1 MRKSKLAL
9 ILLLL
14 SICAVLLLSLT
25 VKESG
30 DVAFDAAVAS
40 FITSIFPEQTR
51 AFFRVIQLF
60 GEELGIAV
68 VGIATI
74 LWLWIRAKNYQGMA
88 LLLIAVGVGNEVNSF
103 IKDFIKRPRPDLKHF
118 ADAEGFSFPS
128 GHAMVGMILYFVVA
142 YFIFKELKSVQTKW
156 LIGSLFGLLLVL
168 IGASRIVL
176 QVHFPSDVLAGFA
189 MGYIWVYLM
198 ITGYEWLI
206 DRKKVIQTTDYSK
219 NI

>member
-74 LWLWIRAKNYQGMA
+74 LWLWIRAKNYQGIS

>member
-9 ILLLL
+9 ILLLF
-14 SICAVLLLSLT
+14 SICAVLLLSVT

-30 DVAFDAAVAS
+30 GVAFDAAVAS
-40 FITSIFPEQTR
+40 FTTTIFPEQTR

-142 YFIFKELKSVQTKW
+142 YFIFKELKSMQTKW

-176 QVHFPSDVLAGFA
+176 QVHYPSDVLAGFA
-189 MGYIWVYLM
+189 MGYLWVYLM